1 MRLLR
6 NRRGKSAKNRERG
19 KKREKW
25 WAFLQWKKLNSEG
38 RNQNGYY
45 TQWKKES
52 SWVSYYLGIE
62 EGNPFIWVHC
72 LWGVFL
78 FLNILVLLRIGD
90 GVVVSV
96 SVPYSLS
103 FVCNCASLLFNFVV
117 SVHVWNS
124 GVDKF
129 KCYCLTRNISTVWF
143 NSLWI
148 FQRGGHNSQVAAD
161 WLASRMLHNFIINGF
176 TLFVFSGY

>member
-1 MRLLR
+1 VKKTEFWRPKSKWILYAMEERILLSIILFGD
-6 NRRGKSAKNRERG
+6 RGREPFHLSPLFVGRFSFFKYFSFIADRG
-19 KKREKW
+19 RC
-25 WAFLQWKKLNSEG
+25 G
-38 RNQNGYY
+38 RVCFGA
-45 TQWKKES
+45 
-52 SWVSYYLGIE
+52 L
-62 EGNPFIWVHC
+62 
-72 LWGVFL
+72 
-78 FLNILVLLRIGD
+78 
-90 GVVVSV
+90 
-96 SVPYSLS
+96 LS
-103 FVCNCASLLFNFVV
+103 FVVCNCASLLFNFVV